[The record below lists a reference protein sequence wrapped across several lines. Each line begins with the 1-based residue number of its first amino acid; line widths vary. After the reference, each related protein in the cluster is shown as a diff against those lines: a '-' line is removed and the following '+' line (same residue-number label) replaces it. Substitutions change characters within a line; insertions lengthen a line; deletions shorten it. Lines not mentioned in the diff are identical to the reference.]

1 MKMGIRMGLAQ
12 IIMRKPEKKPRTP
25 RKMTVML
32 RKTAKMRKKTE
43 KEEEAKGKTKGKKMT
58 RKQETPR
65 EAHEPTQPDQ
75 NRKIK
80 VQRRG
85 LEEQAGDA
93 DKFFSSHLLQFMNLI
108 PCDRGAA
115 FSSDFVRYVMYLTV
129 LL

>member
-25 RKMTVML
+25 RKMTVVL

-43 KEEEAKGKTKGKKMT
+43 KKEAKGKTKGKKMT

>member
-12 IIMRKPEKKPRTP
+12 MIMRKPKKKPRTP
-25 RKMTVML
+25 RKMTVVL

-43 KEEEAKGKTKGKKMT
+43 KKEAKGKTKGKKMT

>member
-12 IIMRKPEKKPRTP
+12 MIMRKPKKKPRTP
-25 RKMTVML
+25 RKMTVVL

-43 KEEEAKGKTKGKKMT
+43 KKEAKGKTKGKKMT

-65 EAHEPTQPDQ
+65 EAHEPTQLDQ

-115 FSSDFVRYVMYLTV
+115 FSSDFER
-129 LL
+129 